1 MDICILI
8 LSFQVIG
15 NFDAFCDPLRLD
27 EISDSVT
34 ADFLQPDRKRHQG
47 ALKDPE
53 VEGLIFSSGPG
64 GILMPKD
71 CKILLQ
77 NPRYC
82 YQLRLLWH
90 PRLLNRINIIHT
102 INYIHTK
109 RYFFSYIFYLYR
121 IISYETILSV
131 ELKLKSF
138 FNKHFLLSFFN

>member
-27 EISDSVT
+27 EISVT

-82 YQLRLLWH
+82 YQLRLQWH
-90 PRLLNRINIIHT
+90 PHLLNRINLIHT
-102 INYIHTK
+102 ILHKYEEILFYYIL
-109 RYFFSYIFYLYR
+109 YLYR
-121 IISYETILSV
+121 IISYKTMLSV
-131 ELKLKSF
+131 ELNRS
-138 FNKHFLLSFFN
+138 

>member
-27 EISDSVT
+27 EISVT

-77 NPRYC
+77 IPRYC
-82 YQLRLLWH
+82 YQLRLQWH
-90 PRLLNRINIIHT
+90 SHLLNRINLIHT
-102 INYIHTK
+102 ITYSNLSNK
-109 RYFFSYIFYLYR
+109 RTCPLINFQKKFQPIRCY
-121 IISYETILSV
+121 
-131 ELKLKSF
+131 
-138 FNKHFLLSFFN
+138 

>member
-8 LSFQVIG
+8 LSFQVID
-15 NFDAFCDPLRLD
+15 NFDVFCDPLRLD

-82 YQLRLLWH
+82 YQLRLQWH
-90 PRLLNRINIIHT
+90 PRLLNRINLIHT
-102 INYIHTK
+102 ITYIGRDT
-109 RYFFSYIFYLYR
+109 FFLYL
-121 IISYETILSV
+121 LSIYD
-131 ELKLKSF
+131 
-138 FNKHFLLSFFN
+138 HFL

>member
-27 EISDSVT
+27 EISVT

-82 YQLRLLWH
+82 YQLRLQWH
-90 PRLLNRINIIHT
+90 PHLLNRINLIHT
-102 INYIHTK
+102 ILHKYEQK
-109 RYFFSYIFYLYR
+109 LFYYLYR
-121 IISYETILSV
+121 IISYKTMLSV
-131 ELKLKSF
+131 KLNRS
-138 FNKHFLLSFFN
+138 